1 MTDYDEPATY
11 LGYKGYSIKKK
22 YFSVE
27 EQRLLR
33 NELMVKP
40 FVPKSSPIQP
50 EPFPV
55 YRESNNKIYV
65 PQNVWY
71 FSSFSSGGD

>member
-1 MTDYDEPATY
+1 MSDEDESTTY

-33 NELMVKP
+33 KELMVKP
-40 FVPKSSPIQP
+40 FVCL
-50 EPFPV
+50 
-55 YRESNNKIYV
+55 
-65 PQNVWY
+65 
-71 FSSFSSGGD
+71 

>member
-1 MTDYDEPATY
+1 MCDEDEPTTY

-33 NELMVKP
+33 KELMVKAIC
-40 FVPKSSPIQP
+40 S
-50 EPFPV
+50 
-55 YRESNNKIYV
+55 
-65 PQNVWY
+65 
-71 FSSFSSGGD
+71 